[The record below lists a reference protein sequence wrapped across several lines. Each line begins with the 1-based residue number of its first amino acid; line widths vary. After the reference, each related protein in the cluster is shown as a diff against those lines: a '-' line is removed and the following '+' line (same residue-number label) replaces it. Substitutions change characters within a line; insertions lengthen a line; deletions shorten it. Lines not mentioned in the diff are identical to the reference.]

1 MKTTN
6 TTNSG
11 KNLKKEVVK
20 LNKEVLELKTDMKLV
35 KNLVV
40 ESKTRY
46 KELEEKKEVNG
57 N

>member
-35 KNLVV
+35 KKLVV